1 MIQLLKL
8 SLLFVALTLFS
19 CQHSLL
25 PVIVV
30 RQNPSAA
37 ELFAAQEIRRYLYL
51 RTGEIAAIDKLDA
64 DAAIPAYAIVL
75 SVDNNLPAESFS
87 LRTADNRLHISG
99 GSEIAALY
107 GSYRFAE
114 HLGVRFYLHGDVVP
128 DGQIKRF
135 RLPVISETHTPQFAT
150 RGLNPF
156 HDFPEGPDWWT
167 LDEYKAIL

>member
-8 SLLFVALTLFS
+8 SFLFVALTLFS
-19 CQHSLL
+19 CQHSRL

-30 RQNPSAA
+30 RQNPSAT
-37 ELFAAQEIRRYLYL
+37 ELFAAHEIRRYLYL
-51 RTGEIAAIDKLDA
+51 RTGEIAAINKVDA
-64 DAAIPAYAIVL
+64 DAIPTHAIVL
-75 SVDNNLPAESFS
+75 SVDDNLPEEGFT
-87 LRTADNRLHISG
+87 LKTADNRLHISG
-99 GSEIAALY
+99 GSEMAALY

-128 DGQIKRF
+128 DGQITQFK
-135 RLPVISETHTPQFAT
+135 LPVISETHTPQFAT